1 VVRRIVVWWCLGAVL
16 LAWTGCQQG
25 ANTAG
30 EEGFDGQHRHRASE
44 EWQRYQAA
52 LEDPDRASW
61 QKPQAVIKALA
72 LRPGEHVADIG
83 AGTGYFTVPI
93 ARAVGPRGRVY
104 AVDVAR
110 QMIDYLADR
119 MHRERIGNIVPILA
133 PSNNPTLPAS
143 GVDTVLIVN
152 TYHHLDD
159 RASYLAHLDE
169 ALAPG
174 GRIVIIDFV
183 PKPREE
189 RGFGPPL
196 GMQLSRETVDA
207 ELSQAGFVPARVHD
221 FLPEQYF
228 VEYRRSK

>member
-1 VVRRIVVWWCLGAVL
+1 VWCGVGAGL
-16 LAWTGCQQG
+16 LAWLGCQQG
-25 ANTAG
+25 ANTPGA
-30 EEGFDGQHRHRASE
+30 EGFDGQHRHRSQE
-44 EWQRYQAA
+44 EWERYQAA
-52 LEDPDRASW
+52 MEDPDRASW
-61 QKPQAVIKALA
+61 QRPEAVLKALA
-72 LRPGEHVADIG
+72 LRPGERVADIG
-83 AGTGYFTVPI
+83 AGTGYFAVPV
-93 ARAVGPRGRVY
+93 ARLVEPSGRVY

-110 QMIDYLADR
+110 QMVDYLSDR
-119 MHRERIGNIVPILA
+119 IRTESIGNIVPILA

-159 RASYLAHLDE
+159 RVSYLAHLNT
-169 ALAPG
+169 ALAPD

-183 PKPREE
+183 PRPRED

-207 ELSQAGFVPARVHD
+207 ELSQAGFAPAKVHG

-228 VEYRRSK
+228 VEYRRR

>member
-1 VVRRIVVWWCLGAVL
+1 MRPIVAWCCLGACL
-16 LAWTGCQQG
+16 LAWVGCQRGENQ
-25 ANTAG
+25 AG
-30 EEGFDGQHRHRASE
+30 LEGFDGQHRHRTSE

-52 LEDPDRASW
+52 MEAPDRSSW
-61 QKPQAVIKALA
+61 QKPEAVLQALA
-72 LRPGEHVADIG
+72 LRPGERVADIG
-83 AGTGYFTVPI
+83 AGTGYFAVPI
-93 ARAVGPRGRVY
+93 AEAVGPSGRVY

-110 QMIDYLADR
+110 QMIDYLSDR
-119 MHRERIGNIVPILA
+119 IRRERIGNIAPILA
-133 PSNNPTLPAS
+133 PSNNPTLPAK

-159 RASYLAHLDE
+159 RASYLAHLDK

-183 PKPREE
+183 PRPREE

-196 GMQLSRETVDA
+196 GMQLSRETVDD
-207 ELSQAGFVPARVHD
+207 ELSQAGFIPAEVHD

-228 VEYRRSK
+228 VEYRRR